1 MVADPDYS
9 EFFGPIFDSMP
20 LDGANIVAAHRAL
33 VDVRISYGI
42 SLAEYICRL
51 GSGDQRFKATE
62 KRVLGGGGIN
72 FAMVGA
78 SLGHHT
84 TFLGLI
90 GTEELA
96 LLKSEL
102 NGRTLPD
109 LDPIFTDPAHNY
121 VREFTDANFVDV
133 VSSSLTDDQISKL
146 NEKFSKLQM
155 GKKDFLAICS
165 LYLQIVL
172 PNLDISPN
180 LFIDTGYGVESAKDK
195 VFQKIVDV
203 LKGATKLE
211 RLIVACNES
220 ELVFL
225 TSEFGI
231 HTDDPVADANALSKK
246 LSDLSG
252 KRVELFLHTSRY
264 STLAE
269 PDTSSLWVA
278 PAAVINPK
286 RRTNAGDTLA
296 GSFIC
301 ALSSTNDPRS
311 SALFGNLATAYRLS
325 SDELPNRENLLGFR
339 ARLRQRDELNV
350 ASRVEIV
357 SPSEFRGKLVRA
369 A

>member
-33 VDVRISYGI
+33 VDVRISYGL
-42 SLAEYICRL
+42 SLAEYVCRL

-78 SLGHHT
+78 SLGHPT

-90 GTEELA
+90 GVEELA

-102 NGRTLPD
+102 GDRRIPD

-146 NEKFSKLQM
+146 NDKFSKLQM

-180 LFIDTGYGVESAKDK
+180 LFIDSGYGVERAKDR

-211 RLIVACNES
+211 RLIVACNET
-220 ELVFL
+220 ELIFL

-252 KRVELFLHTSRY
+252 KRIEIFLHTSRY

-269 PDTSSLWVA
+269 PDASSLWVA
-278 PAAVINPK
+278 PAAVISPK

-301 ALSSTNDPRS
+301 ALSATKNPQS
-311 SALFGNLATAYRLS
+311 SALFGNIATAYRLS
-325 SDELPNRENLLGFR
+325 SDELPNPENLRDFR

-350 ASRVEIV
+350 GKGVAIV
-357 SPSEFRGKLVRA
+357 SSSDFRAKVRTA